1 MPNQSTALLL
11 AATMLVLTA
20 SALTRG
26 IASPATAQAAM
37 AKQFSFA
44 IKQRKLDA
52 ADNVVR
58 VVKGDT
64 VELVFTGDE
73 PAELHMHGYDIKF
86 DLKANEPG
94 KIQFT
99 ATIAGRFPLEVHRF
113 GTDTKAGRRSHV
125 TGPLLYVEV
134 LPR

>member
-26 IASPATAQAAM
+26 IVSPATAQAAM

-73 PAELHMHGYDIKF
+73 PAELHMHGYDIKL

>member
-1 MPNQSTALLL
+1 MPRQPTPLLL
-11 AATMLVLTA
+11 AATILVLTA
-20 SALTRG
+20 SALVRG
-26 IASPATAQAAM
+26 IAPPATARAAT

-52 ADNVVR
+52 ADKVVR

-73 PAELHMHGYDIKF
+73 PTELHLHGYDIKL

-113 GTDTKAGRRSHV
+113 GTGTKAGRSHI

>member
-1 MPNQSTALLL
+1 MPDRSTALLL

-20 SALTRG
+20 PALKRG
-26 IASPATAQAAM
+26 VVSLAIAQTATAR
-37 AKQFSFA
+37 QFSFA
-44 IKQRKLDA
+44 IKQRKLDR
-52 ADNVVR
+52 ADNAVR

-64 VELVFTGDE
+64 VELMFTGDE
-73 PAELHMHGYDIKF
+73 PAELHLHGYDIKL

-99 ATIAGRFPLEVHRF
+99 AKIAGRFPLEVHRF
-113 GTDTKAGRRSHV
+113 GTGTNAGRSHV
-125 TGPLLYVEV
+125 AGPLLYVEV

>member
-1 MPNQSTALLL
+1 
-11 AATMLVLTA
+11 
-20 SALTRG
+20 
-26 IASPATAQAAM
+26 
-37 AKQFSFA
+37 
-44 IKQRKLDA
+44 
-52 ADNVVR
+52 

-73 PAELHMHGYDIKF
+73 PAELHLHGYDITL
-86 DLKANEPG
+86 DLKSNEPG

-113 GTDTKAGRRSHV
+113 GTGTKAGRSHI

>member
-1 MPNQSTALLL
+1 MPRQPTPLLL
-11 AATMLVLTA
+11 AATILVLTA
-20 SALTRG
+20 SALVRG
-26 IASPATAQAAM
+26 IAPPATAQAAT

-52 ADNVVR
+52 ADKVVR

-73 PAELHMHGYDIKF
+73 PTELHLHGYDITL

-113 GTDTKAGRRSHV
+113 GTGTKAGRSHI

>member
-11 AATMLVLTA
+11 AATILALTA
-20 SALTRG
+20 SALIRD
-26 IASPATAQAAM
+26 IAPPATAQAAT
-37 AKQFSFA
+37 AKQFSFG

-52 ADNVVR
+52 ANNTVR

-73 PAELHMHGYDIKF
+73 PAELHLHGYDIKL

-99 ATIAGRFPLEVHRF
+99 AMIAGRFPLEVHRF
-113 GTDTKAGRRSHV
+113 GTGTNAGRSHI

-134 LPR
+134 LPQ

>member
-1 MPNQSTALLL
+1 MPNQSTALLV

-20 SALTRG
+20 SPLMRG
-26 IASPATAQAAM
+26 IAPPAAAQAAT
-37 AKQFSFA
+37 AKQFSLA
-44 IKQRKLDA
+44 IKKRKLDA

-64 VELVFTGDE
+64 VELAFTGDE
-73 PAELHMHGYDIKF
+73 PTELHLHGYDTKL
-86 DLKANEPG
+86 DLKPNEPG

-113 GTDTKAGRRSHV
+113 GIGTKAGRSHI

>member
-1 MPNQSTALLL
+1 MPNRSTALLL
-11 AATMLVLTA
+11 AATMLALTA
-20 SALTRG
+20 SSLMRG
-26 IASPATAQAAM
+26 IASPAAAQAAP

-44 IKQRKLDA
+44 IKKRKLDA

-58 VVKGDT
+58 AVKGDT
-64 VELVFTGDE
+64 VELAFTGDE
-73 PAELHMHGYDIKF
+73 PAELHLHGYDITL

-113 GTDTKAGRRSHV
+113 GTGTKAGRSHV

>member
-11 AATMLVLTA
+11 AAAMLVLTA
-20 SALTRG
+20 SALMRG
-26 IASPATAQAAM
+26 IAPPATAQAAT

-44 IKQRKLDA
+44 INQRKLDA
-52 ADNVVR
+52 ADNAVR
-58 VVKGDT
+58 IMKGDT

-73 PAELHMHGYDIKF
+73 PAELHLHGYDIKL

-113 GTDTKAGRRSHV
+113 GTGTNAGRSHI

-134 LPR
+134 LPQ

>member
-1 MPNQSTALLL
+1 MPNRSTALLV

-20 SALTRG
+20 SPLMRG
-26 IASPATAQAAM
+26 IAPPATAQAAA

-44 IKQRKLDA
+44 IKKRKLDA

-73 PAELHMHGYDIKF
+73 PTELHMHGYDIKL

>member
-1 MPNQSTALLL
+1 MPNQPTALLL
-11 AATMLVLTA
+11 AATILVLTA

-26 IASPATAQAAM
+26 IAPPATAQAAT

-52 ADNVVR
+52 ADKVVR

-73 PAELHMHGYDIKF
+73 PTELHLHGYDITL
-86 DLKANEPG
+86 DLKPNEPG

-113 GTDTKAGRRSHV
+113 GTGTKAGRSHI

>member
-1 MPNQSTALLL
+1 MPNQSTALLV

-20 SALTRG
+20 SPLMRG
-26 IASPATAQAAM
+26 IAPPAAAQAAT
-37 AKQFSFA
+37 AKQFSLA
-44 IKQRKLDA
+44 IKKRKLDA

-64 VELVFTGDE
+64 VELAFTGDE
-73 PAELHMHGYDIKF
+73 PTELHLHGYDIKL
-86 DLKANEPG
+86 DLKPNEPG

-113 GTDTKAGRRSHV
+113 GIGTKAGRSHI

>member
-1 MPNQSTALLL
+1 MPNQLTALLL
-11 AATMLVLTA
+11 AATILVLTA
-20 SALTRG
+20 SALIRG
-26 IASPATAQAAM
+26 IAPPATAQAAT

-58 VVKGDT
+58 VVKGDR

-73 PAELHMHGYDIKF
+73 PAELHLHGYDIKL

-99 ATIAGRFPLEVHRF
+99 AMIAGRFPLEVHRF
-113 GTDTKAGRRSHV
+113 GTGTNAGRSHI

>member
-1 MPNQSTALLL
+1 MPNRSTALLL

-20 SALTRG
+20 SPLMRG
-26 IASPATAQAAM
+26 IAPPATAQAAA

-44 IKQRKLDA
+44 IKKRKLDA

-64 VELVFTGDE
+64 VELAFTGDE
-73 PAELHMHGYDIKF
+73 PTELHLHGYDIKL

-113 GTDTKAGRRSHV
+113 GTGTKAGRSHI

>member
-1 MPNQSTALLL
+1 MPRQPTPLLL
-11 AATMLVLTA
+11 AATILVLTA
-20 SALTRG
+20 SALVRG
-26 IASPATAQAAM
+26 IAPPATAQAAT

-52 ADNVVR
+52 ADKVVR

-73 PAELHMHGYDIKF
+73 PTELHLHGYDIKL

-94 KIQFT
+94 KIQFP

-113 GTDTKAGRRSHV
+113 GTGTKAGRSHI

>member
-1 MPNQSTALLL
+1 MPNQSTALLV

-20 SALTRG
+20 SPLMRG
-26 IASPATAQAAM
+26 IAPPAAAQAAT
-37 AKQFSFA
+37 AKQFSLA
-44 IKQRKLDA
+44 IKKRKLDA

-64 VELVFTGDE
+64 VELAFTGDE
-73 PAELHMHGYDIKF
+73 PTELHLHGYDIKL
-86 DLKANEPG
+86 DLKPNEPG

-113 GTDTKAGRRSHV
+113 GTGTKAGRSHI

>member
-1 MPNQSTALLL
+1 MPSQPTPLLV
-11 AATMLVLTA
+11 AATILVLTA
-20 SALTRG
+20 SALVRG
-26 IASPATAQAAM
+26 IAPPATAQAAT

-52 ADNVVR
+52 ADKVVR

-73 PAELHMHGYDIKF
+73 PTELHLHGYDIKL

-99 ATIAGRFPLEVHRF
+99 ATIAGRFPVEVHRF
-113 GTDTKAGRRSHV
+113 GTGTKAGRSHI

>member
-1 MPNQSTALLL
+1 MPSQPTPLLV
-11 AATMLVLTA
+11 AATILVLTA
-20 SALTRG
+20 SALVRG
-26 IASPATAQAAM
+26 IAPPATAQAAT

-52 ADNVVR
+52 ADKVVR

-73 PAELHMHGYDIKF
+73 PTELHLHGYDIKL

-113 GTDTKAGRRSHV
+113 GTGTKAGRSHI

>member
-1 MPNQSTALLL
+1 MPRQPTPLLL
-11 AATMLVLTA
+11 AATILVLTA
-20 SALTRG
+20 SALVRG
-26 IASPATAQAAM
+26 IAPPATAQAAT

-52 ADNVVR
+52 ADKVVR

-73 PAELHMHGYDIKF
+73 PTELHLHGYDIKL
-86 DLKANEPG
+86 DLKSNEPG

-113 GTDTKAGRRSHV
+113 GTGTKAGRSHI

>member
-1 MPNQSTALLL
+1 MRNRSTALLL
-11 AATMLVLTA
+11 AATMFLLTA
-20 SALTRG
+20 PALMRG
-26 IASPATAQAAM
+26 TVSPATPQPAT

-44 IKQRKLDA
+44 INQRKLDA
-52 ADNVVR
+52 VDNAVR
-58 VVKGDT
+58 VVKGDR

-73 PAELHMHGYDIKF
+73 PAELHLHGYDIKL

-99 ATIAGRFPLEVHRF
+99 ANIAGRFPLEVHRF
-113 GTDTKAGRRSHV
+113 GTGTNAGRSHI

>member
-1 MPNQSTALLL
+1 MPRQPTPLLL
-11 AATMLVLTA
+11 AATILVLTA
-20 SALTRG
+20 SALVRG
-26 IASPATAQAAM
+26 IAPPATAQAAT

-52 ADNVVR
+52 ADNAVR
-58 VVKGDT
+58 IMKGDT
-64 VELVFTGDE
+64 VELAFTGDE
-73 PAELHMHGYDIKF
+73 PAELHLHGYDIKL

-113 GTDTKAGRRSHV
+113 GTGTKAGRSHI

>member
-1 MPNQSTALLL
+1 
-11 AATMLVLTA
+11 
-20 SALTRG
+20 
-26 IASPATAQAAM
+26 
-37 AKQFSFA
+37 
-44 IKQRKLDA
+44 
-52 ADNVVR
+52 
-58 VVKGDT
+58 
-64 VELVFTGDE
+64 
-73 PAELHMHGYDIKF
+73 MHGYDINL

-113 GTDTKAGRRSHV
+113 GTGTKAGRSHI

>member
-1 MPNQSTALLL
+1 MPRQPTPLLL
-11 AATMLVLTA
+11 AATILVLTA
-20 SALTRG
+20 SALVRG
-26 IASPATAQAAM
+26 IAPPATEQAAT

-52 ADNVVR
+52 ADKVVR

-73 PAELHMHGYDIKF
+73 PTELHLHGYDIKL

-113 GTDTKAGRRSHV
+113 GTGTKAGRSHI

>member
-11 AATMLVLTA
+11 AATILVLTA
-20 SALTRG
+20 SALIRG
-26 IASPATAQAAM
+26 IAPPATAQAAA
-37 AKQFSFA
+37 AKEFSFA
-44 IKQRKLDA
+44 IKQRKLEA

-73 PAELHMHGYDIKF
+73 PAELHLHGYDIKL

-99 ATIAGRFPLEVHRF
+99 AMIAGRFPLEVHRF
-113 GTDTKAGRRSHV
+113 GTGTKAGRSHI
-125 TGPLLYVEV
+125 TGPLLFVEV

>member
-11 AATMLVLTA
+11 AVTILVLTA
-20 SALTRG
+20 SALIPG
-26 IASPATAQAAM
+26 IAPLVTAQAAT

-52 ADNVVR
+52 ADKTVR

-73 PAELHMHGYDIKF
+73 PAELHLHGYDIKL

-99 ATIAGRFPLEVHRF
+99 AMIAGRFPLEVHRF
-113 GTDTKAGRRSHV
+113 GTGTKAGRAHI

>member
-20 SALTRG
+20 SALTRA
-26 IASPATAQAAM
+26 IAPPATAQAAT

-52 ADNVVR
+52 ADKVVR

-73 PAELHMHGYDIKF
+73 PTELHLHGYNIML
-86 DLKANEPG
+86 DLKPNEPG

-99 ATIAGRFPLEVHRF
+99 ATFAERL
-113 GTDTKAGRRSHV
+113 
-125 TGPLLYVEV
+125 
-134 LPR
+134 

>member
-1 MPNQSTALLL
+1 MPRQPTPLLL
-11 AATMLVLTA
+11 AATILVLTA
-20 SALTRG
+20 SALVRG
-26 IASPATAQAAM
+26 IAPPATAQAAT

-52 ADNVVR
+52 ADKVVR

-64 VELVFTGDE
+64 VELMFTGDE
-73 PAELHMHGYDIKF
+73 LTELHLHGYDIKL

-113 GTDTKAGRRSHV
+113 GTGTKAGRSHI

>member
-11 AATMLVLTA
+11 ATTMLVLTA
-20 SALTRG
+20 SALMG
-26 IASPATAQAAM
+26 SIASPATAQAAM

-73 PAELHMHGYDIKF
+73 PTELDLHGYDIKL

-113 GTDTKAGRRSHV
+113 GTGTKAGRSHV

>member
-1 MPNQSTALLL
+1 MPNQSTALLV
-11 AATMLVLTA
+11 AATMLMLTA
-20 SALTRG
+20 SPLMRG
-26 IASPATAQAAM
+26 IAPPAAAQAAT

-52 ADNVVR
+52 VDSTVR

-73 PAELHMHGYDIKF
+73 PAELHLHGYDITL
-86 DLKANEPG
+86 DLKPNEPG

-113 GTDTKAGRRSHV
+113 GTGKKTGRSHI
-125 TGPLLYVEV
+125 TRPLLYVEV

>member
-1 MPNQSTALLL
+1 MPRQPTPLLL
-11 AATMLVLTA
+11 AATILVLTA
-20 SALTRG
+20 SALVRG
-26 IASPATAQAAM
+26 IAPPATAQAAT

-52 ADNVVR
+52 ADKVVR

-73 PAELHMHGYDIKF
+73 PTELHLHGYDIKL

-113 GTDTKAGRRSHV
+113 GTATKAGRSHI

>member
-26 IASPATAQAAM
+26 IVSPATAQAAT
-37 AKQFSFA
+37 AKQFSFT

-73 PAELHMHGYDIKF
+73 PAELHMHGYDIKL

>member
-1 MPNQSTALLL
+1 MPNQSTALLV

-26 IASPATAQAAM
+26 IVSPATAQAAT
-37 AKQFSFA
+37 AKHFSFA

-73 PAELHMHGYDIKF
+73 PAELHMHGYDIKL

-113 GTDTKAGRRSHV
+113 GTGTKAGRSHI

>member
-20 SALTRG
+20 SALTRA
-26 IASPATAQAAM
+26 IVSPATAQAAT
-37 AKQFSFA
+37 AKQFSLA
-44 IKQRKLDA
+44 IKKRKLDA

-73 PAELHMHGYDIKF
+73 PAELHMHGYDIKL

>member
-1 MPNQSTALLL
+1 MPSQPTPLLL
-11 AATMLVLTA
+11 AATILVLTA
-20 SALTRG
+20 SALVRD
-26 IASPATAQAAM
+26 IAPPVTAQAAT

-52 ADNVVR
+52 ADKVVR

-73 PAELHMHGYDIKF
+73 PTELHLHGYDIKL

-113 GTDTKAGRRSHV
+113 GTGTKAGRSHI